1 MTKNNTDL
9 FQNAI
14 ELYLT
19 WLELDKGLSK
29 NTVKSYHYD
38 ISQFLKFIFK
48 KKLKNWESVQCGH
61 FDAWLNQLGAEGLSK
76 QSQSRKFTSI
86 RSFSIFLYNECIIKK
101 NFSELSYRP
110 KLDKKL
116 PITLEINEITKLIN
130 VAKSGKIYGPRDYCI
145 IELMYSAG
153 LRVSEL
159 CFLKIEHLNIKEGII
174 RVFGKGSKER
184 IVPLGINAKQALDTY
199 LVCSRPSFV
208 NTNTDTTVFLSRL
221 GKGLSR
227 KTIWYMIKR
236 YSEKALIKKII
247 NPHTMRHSFAT
258 HLLEGGADL
267 RSIQDLL
274 GHADISTTQ
283 IYTNMQKTRLQE
295 EHSINHPRKLK
306 GNGLP

>member
-1 MTKNNTDL
+1 MKKSNTDL

-19 WLELDKGLSK
+19 WLDLDKGLSK
-29 NTVKSYHYD
+29 HTIKSYHSD
-38 ISQFLKFIFK
+38 ISQFLKFVLK
-48 KKLKNWESVQCGH
+48 KELKSWESVQTKH
-61 FDAWLNQLGAEGLSK
+61 FDAWLNDLGTQKLSK

-86 RSFSIFLYNECIIKK
+86 RSFNKFLLAERISDND
-101 NFSELSYRP
+101 FSELSYRP

-116 PITLEINEITKLIN
+116 PISLAIDEINQLIN
-130 VAKSGKIYGPRDYCI
+130 AAKSDTTYGLRDYCI

-159 CFLKIEHLNIKEGII
+159 CFLKIEQINIEAGIL

-184 IVPLGINAKQALDTY
+184 IIPLGDNAKKALDSY
-199 LVCSRPSFV
+199 LIRSRPSFV
-208 NTNTDTTVFLSRL
+208 NEKTDTTVFLSRL

-236 YSEKALIKKII
+236 YTEKALIKKVIK
-247 NPHTMRHSFAT
+247 PHTLRHSFAT

-283 IYTNMQKTRLQE
+283 IYTSIQTARLQE
-295 EHSINHPRKLK
+295 EHADHHPRKY
-306 GNGLP
+306 

>member
-1 MTKNNTDL
+1 LAKNNTDL

-29 NTVKSYHYD
+29 NTVKSYHSD
-38 ISQFLKFIFK
+38 ISQFLKFLFK
-48 KKLKNWESVQCGH
+48 KKLKNWDSVQSSH
-61 FDAWLNQLGAEGLSK
+61 FDAWLNQFGAEGLSK

-86 RSFSIFLYNECIIKK
+86 RSFSKFLLNERIIKK
-101 NFSELSYRP
+101 DFSELSYRP

-116 PITLEINEITKLIN
+116 PITLEINEMTQLIN
-130 VAKSGKIYGPRDYCI
+130 VAKSDTIYGLRDYCI

-159 CFLKIEHLNIKEGII
+159 CFLKIEHMNIEDGIL

-184 IVPLGINAKQALDTY
+184 IVPLGENAKRAIDAY
-199 LVCSRPSFV
+199 LVRSRPSFV
-208 NTNTDTTVFLSRL
+208 NTNTDTTVFLSRM

-236 YSEKALIKKII
+236 YSEKALIKKAIK
-247 NPHTMRHSFAT
+247 PHTMRHSFAT

-283 IYTNMQKTRLQE
+283 IYTNMQKARLQE
-295 EHSINHPRKLK
+295 EHSIHHPR
-306 GNGLP
+306 N

>member
-1 MTKNNTDL
+1 MSKSNTDL

-29 NTVKSYHYD
+29 HTVNNYQSD
-38 ISQFLKFIFK
+38 ITQFLKFITQ
-48 KKLKNWESVQCGH
+48 KKLKSWDTVQSSH
-61 FDAWLNQLGAEGLSK
+61 FDDWLSELGSRQLSK
-76 QSQSRKFTSI
+76 QSQSRKFTAI
-86 RSFSIFLYNECIIKK
+86 RSFSKWLLSEGIIKK
-101 NFSELSYRP
+101 DFSELSYRP

-116 PITLEINEITKLIN
+116 PVALDIREMNLLIN
-130 VAKSGKIYGPRDYCI
+130 TAKSDTTFGLRDHCI

-159 CFLKIEHLNIKEGII
+159 CFLRLEGINI
-174 RVFGKGSKER
+174 EAGLLRVFGKGSKER
-184 IVPLGINAKQALDTY
+184 IVPLGENAKKALEAY
-199 LVCSRPSFV
+199 LIRSRPSFV
-208 NTNTDTTVFLSRL
+208 NEKTDTTVFLSRL

-227 KTIWYMIKR
+227 KTVWYMIKR
-236 YSEKALIKKII
+236 YSEKALIKKAIK
-247 NPHTMRHSFAT
+247 PHTLRHSFAT

-283 IYTNMQKTRLQE
+283 IYTSMQKARLQE
-295 EHSINHPRKLK
+295 EHAIHHPRKSS
-306 GNGLP
+306 

>member
-29 NTVKSYHYD
+29 NTVKSYHSD
-38 ISQFLKFIFK
+38 ISQFLKFLFK
-48 KKLKNWESVQCGH
+48 KKLKNWDSVQSSH

-86 RSFSIFLYNECIIKK
+86 RSFSKFLLSERIIKK
-101 NFSELSYRP
+101 DFSELSYRP

-116 PITLEINEITKLIN
+116 PITLEINEMTQLIN
-130 VAKSGKIYGPRDYCI
+130 VAKSDTIYGLRDYCI

-159 CFLKIEHLNIKEGII
+159 CFLKIEHMNIEDGIL

-184 IVPLGINAKQALDTY
+184 IVPLGENAKRALDAY
-199 LVCSRPSFV
+199 LVRSRPSFV
-208 NTNTDTTVFLSRL
+208 NTNTDTTIFLSRM
-221 GKGLSR
+221 GRALSR

-236 YSEKALIKKII
+236 YSEKALIKKAIK
-247 NPHTMRHSFAT
+247 PHTMRHSFAT

-283 IYTNMQKTRLQE
+283 IYTNMQKARLQE
-295 EHSINHPRKLK
+295 EHSIHHPR
-306 GNGLP
+306 N

>member
-29 NTVKSYHYD
+29 NTVKSYHSD
-38 ISQFLKFIFK
+38 ISQFLKFLFK
-48 KKLKNWESVQCGH
+48 KKLKNWDSVQSSH

-86 RSFSIFLYNECIIKK
+86 RSFSKFLLSERIIKK
-101 NFSELSYRP
+101 DFSELSYRP
-110 KLDKKL
+110 KLDMKL
-116 PITLEINEITKLIN
+116 PITLEINEMTQLIN
-130 VAKSGKIYGPRDYCI
+130 VAKSDTIYGLRDYCI

-159 CFLKIEHLNIKEGII
+159 CFLKIEHMNIEDGIL

-184 IVPLGINAKQALDTY
+184 IVPLGENAKRALDAY
-199 LVCSRPSFV
+199 LVRSRPSFV
-208 NTNTDTTVFLSRL
+208 NTNTDTTIFLSRM

-236 YSEKALIKKII
+236 YSEKALIKKAIK
-247 NPHTMRHSFAT
+247 PHTMRHSFAT

-283 IYTNMQKTRLQE
+283 IYTNMQKARLQE
-295 EHSINHPRKLK
+295 EHFIHHPR
-306 GNGLP
+306 N

>member
-29 NTVKSYHYD
+29 NTVKSYHSD
-38 ISQFLKFIFK
+38 ISQFLKFLFK
-48 KKLKNWESVQCGH
+48 KKLKNWDSVQSSH

-86 RSFSIFLYNECIIKK
+86 RSFSKFLLSERIIKK
-101 NFSELSYRP
+101 DFSELSYRP

-116 PITLEINEITKLIN
+116 PITLEINEMTQLIN
-130 VAKSGKIYGPRDYCI
+130 VAKSDTIYGLRDYCI

-159 CFLKIEHLNIKEGII
+159 CFLKIEHMNIEDGIL

-184 IVPLGINAKQALDTY
+184 IVPLGENAKRALDAY
-199 LVCSRPSFV
+199 LVRSRPSFV
-208 NTNTDTTVFLSRL
+208 NTNTDTTIFLSRM
-221 GKGLSR
+221 GRALSR

-236 YSEKALIKKII
+236 YSEKALIKKAIK
-247 NPHTMRHSFAT
+247 PHTMRHSFAT

-283 IYTNMQKTRLQE
+283 IYTNMLKARLQE
-295 EHSINHPRKLK
+295 EHSIHHPR
-306 GNGLP
+306 N

>member
-29 NTVKSYHYD
+29 NTVKGYHSD
-38 ISQFLKFIFK
+38 ISQFLKFLFK
-48 KKLKNWESVQCGH
+48 KKLKNWDSVQSSH

-86 RSFSIFLYNECIIKK
+86 RSFSKFLLSERIIKK
-101 NFSELSYRP
+101 DFSELSYRP

-116 PITLEINEITKLIN
+116 PITLEINEMTQLIN
-130 VAKSGKIYGPRDYCI
+130 VAKSDTIYGLRDYCI

-159 CFLKIEHLNIKEGII
+159 CFLKIEHMNIEDGIL

-184 IVPLGINAKQALDTY
+184 IVPLGENAKRALDAY
-199 LVCSRPSFV
+199 LVRSRPSFV
-208 NTNTDTTVFLSRL
+208 NTNTDTTIFLSRM
-221 GKGLSR
+221 GKALSR

-236 YSEKALIKKII
+236 YSEKALIKKAIK
-247 NPHTMRHSFAT
+247 PHTMRHSFAT

-283 IYTNMQKTRLQE
+283 IYTNMQKARLQE
-295 EHSINHPRKLK
+295 EHSIHHPR
-306 GNGLP
+306 N

>member
-9 FQNAI
+9 FQNAF

-29 NTVKSYHYD
+29 NTVKSYHSD
-38 ISQFLKFIFK
+38 ISQFLKFLFK
-48 KKLKNWESVQCGH
+48 KKLKNWDSVRSSH

-86 RSFSIFLYNECIIKK
+86 RSFSKFLLSERIIKK
-101 NFSELSYRP
+101 DFSELSYRP

-116 PITLEINEITKLIN
+116 PITLEINEMTQLIN
-130 VAKSGKIYGPRDYCI
+130 VAKSDTIYGLRDYCI

-159 CFLKIEHLNIKEGII
+159 CFLKIEHMNIEDGIL

-184 IVPLGINAKQALDTY
+184 IVPLGENAKRALDAY
-199 LVCSRPSFV
+199 LVRSRPSFV
-208 NTNTDTTVFLSRL
+208 NTNTDTTIFLSRM

-236 YSEKALIKKII
+236 YSEKALIKKAIK
-247 NPHTMRHSFAT
+247 PHTMRHSFAT

-283 IYTNMQKTRLQE
+283 IYTNMQKARLQE
-295 EHSINHPRKLK
+295 EHSIHHPR
-306 GNGLP
+306 N

>member
-29 NTVKSYHYD
+29 NTVKSYHSD
-38 ISQFLKFIFK
+38 ISQFLKFLFK
-48 KKLKNWESVQCGH
+48 KKLKNWDSVQSSH
-61 FDAWLNQLGAEGLSK
+61 FDAWLNQLGAERLSK

-86 RSFSIFLYNECIIKK
+86 RSFSKFLLSERIIKK
-101 NFSELSYRP
+101 DFSELSYRP

-116 PITLEINEITKLIN
+116 PITLEINEMTQLIN
-130 VAKSGKIYGPRDYCI
+130 VAKSDTIYGLRDYCI

-159 CFLKIEHLNIKEGII
+159 CFLKIEHMNIEDGIL

-184 IVPLGINAKQALDTY
+184 IVPLGENAKRALDAY
-199 LVCSRPSFV
+199 LVRSRPSFV
-208 NTNTDTTVFLSRL
+208 NTNTDTTIFLSRM

-236 YSEKALIKKII
+236 YSEKALIKKAIK
-247 NPHTMRHSFAT
+247 PHTMRHSFAT

-283 IYTNMQKTRLQE
+283 IYTNMQKARLQE
-295 EHSINHPRKLK
+295 EHSIHHPR
-306 GNGLP
+306 N

>member
-29 NTVKSYHYD
+29 NTVKSYHSD
-38 ISQFLKFIFK
+38 ISQFLKFLFK
-48 KKLKNWESVQCGH
+48 KKLKNWDSVQSSH

-86 RSFSIFLYNECIIKK
+86 RSFSKFLLSERIIKK
-101 NFSELSYRP
+101 DFSELSYRP

-116 PITLEINEITKLIN
+116 PITLEINEMTQLIN
-130 VAKSGKIYGPRDYCI
+130 VAKSDTIYGLRDYCI

-159 CFLKIEHLNIKEGII
+159 CFLKIEHMNIEDGIL

-184 IVPLGINAKQALDTY
+184 IVPLGENAKRALDAY
-199 LVCSRPSFV
+199 LVRSRPSFV
-208 NTNTDTTVFLSRL
+208 NTNTDTTIFLSRM
-221 GKGLSR
+221 GKALSR

-236 YSEKALIKKII
+236 YSEKALIKKAIK
-247 NPHTMRHSFAT
+247 PHTMRHSFAT

-283 IYTNMQKTRLQE
+283 IYTNMQKARLQE
-295 EHSINHPRKLK
+295 EHSVHHPR
-306 GNGLP
+306 N

>member
-1 MTKNNTDL
+1 MSTNTTDL

-29 NTVKSYHYD
+29 HTVNSYNSD
-38 ISQFLKFIFK
+38 ISQFLKFILSK
-48 KKLKNWESVQCGH
+48 KIKSWDSVENSH
-61 FDAWLNQLGAEGLSK
+61 FDAWLNELGSKQLSK

-86 RSFSIFLYNECIIKK
+86 RSFCKFLIEEQIIHKD
-101 NFSELSYRP
+101 FSELSYRP

-116 PITLEINEITKLIN
+116 PVSLEIGEMNRLIN
-130 VAKSGKIYGPRDYCI
+130 AAKTNTTYGLRDYCI

-159 CFLKIEHLNIKEGII
+159 CFLKIEHINIESGIL
-174 RVFGKGSKER
+174 RVFGKGFKER
-184 IVPLGINAKQALDTY
+184 IVPLGVNASKALDAY

-208 NTNTDTTVFLSRL
+208 NTNTDTAVFLSRL

-227 KTIWYMIKR
+227 KTIWHLIKR
-236 YSEKALIKKII
+236 YSEKALIKKVIK
-247 NPHTMRHSFAT
+247 PHTLRHSFAT

-283 IYTNMQKTRLQE
+283 IYTSMQKARLQE
-295 EHSINHPRKLK
+295 EHAIHHPRK
-306 GNGLP
+306 

>member
-1 MTKNNTDL
+1 LTKNNTDL

-29 NTVKSYHYD
+29 NTVKSYHSD
-38 ISQFLKFIFK
+38 ISQFLKFLFK
-48 KKLKNWESVQCGH
+48 KKLKNWDSVQSSH
-61 FDAWLNQLGAEGLSK
+61 FDAWLNQLGAERLSK

-86 RSFSIFLYNECIIKK
+86 RSFSKFLLSERIIKK
-101 NFSELSYRP
+101 DFSELSYRP

-116 PITLEINEITKLIN
+116 PITLEINEMTQLIN
-130 VAKSGKIYGPRDYCI
+130 VAKSDTIYGLRDYCI

-159 CFLKIEHLNIKEGII
+159 CFLKIEHMNIEDGIL

-184 IVPLGINAKQALDTY
+184 IVPLGENAKRALDAY
-199 LVCSRPSFV
+199 LVRSRPSFV
-208 NTNTDTTVFLSRL
+208 NTNTDTTIFLSRM

-236 YSEKALIKKII
+236 YSEKALIKKAIK
-247 NPHTMRHSFAT
+247 PHTMRHSFAT

-283 IYTNMQKTRLQE
+283 IYTNMQKARLQE
-295 EHSINHPRKLK
+295 EHSIHHPR
-306 GNGLP
+306 N

>member
-29 NTVKSYHYD
+29 NTVKSYHSD
-38 ISQFLKFIFK
+38 ISQFLKFLFK
-48 KKLKNWESVQCGH
+48 KKLKNWDSVQSSH

-86 RSFSIFLYNECIIKK
+86 RSFSKFLLSERIIKK
-101 NFSELSYRP
+101 DFSELSYRP

-116 PITLEINEITKLIN
+116 PITLEINEMTQLIN
-130 VAKSGKIYGPRDYCI
+130 VAKSDTIYGLRDYCI

-159 CFLKIEHLNIKEGII
+159 CFLKIEHMNIEDGIL

-184 IVPLGINAKQALDTY
+184 IVPLGENAKRALDAY
-199 LVCSRPSFV
+199 LVRSRPSFV
-208 NTNTDTTVFLSRL
+208 NTNTDTTIFLSRM
-221 GKGLSR
+221 GRALSR

-236 YSEKALIKKII
+236 YSEKALIKKAIK
-247 NPHTMRHSFAT
+247 PHTMRHSFAT

-283 IYTNMQKTRLQE
+283 IYTNMQKARLQE
-295 EHSINHPRKLK
+295 EHSVHHPR
-306 GNGLP
+306 N

>member
-1 MTKNNTDL
+1 LSKNTTDL

-29 NTVKSYHYD
+29 HTVKSYHSD
-38 ISQFLKFIFK
+38 ISQFLKFIVSRQIK
-48 KKLKNWESVQCGH
+48 SWDSVENTH
-61 FDAWLNQLGAEGLSK
+61 FDAWLNELGAKQLSK

-86 RSFSIFLYNECIIKK
+86 RSFCKFLIAERIINKD
-101 NFSELSYRP
+101 FSELSYRP

-116 PITLEINEITKLIN
+116 PLSLEVAEMNQLIN
-130 VAKSGKIYGPRDYCI
+130 AAKSDTTYGLRDYCI

-159 CFLKIEHLNIKEGII
+159 CFLKIEHINIEAGIL

-184 IVPLGINAKQALDTY
+184 IVPLGGNASKALDAY
-199 LVCSRPSFV
+199 LVRSRPSFV
-208 NTNTDTTVFLSRL
+208 NANTDTAVFLSRL

-227 KTIWYMIKR
+227 KTIWHMIKR
-236 YSEKALIKKII
+236 YSEKALIKKVIK
-247 NPHTMRHSFAT
+247 PHTLRHSFAT

-283 IYTNMQKTRLQE
+283 IYTSMQKARLQE
-295 EHSINHPRKLK
+295 EHAIHHPRK
-306 GNGLP
+306 

>member
-29 NTVKSYHYD
+29 NTVKSYHSD
-38 ISQFLKFIFK
+38 ISQFLKFLFK
-48 KKLKNWESVQCGH
+48 KKLKNWDSVQSSH

-76 QSQSRKFTSI
+76 ESQSRKFTSI
-86 RSFSIFLYNECIIKK
+86 RSFSKFLLSERIIKK
-101 NFSELSYRP
+101 DFSELSYRP

-116 PITLEINEITKLIN
+116 PITLEINEMTQLIN
-130 VAKSGKIYGPRDYCI
+130 VAKSDTIYGLRDYCI

-159 CFLKIEHLNIKEGII
+159 CFLKIEHMNIEDGIL

-184 IVPLGINAKQALDTY
+184 IVPLGENAKRALDAY
-199 LVCSRPSFV
+199 LVRSRPSFV
-208 NTNTDTTVFLSRL
+208 NTNTDTTIFLSRM
-221 GKGLSR
+221 GRALSR

-236 YSEKALIKKII
+236 YSKKALIKKAIK
-247 NPHTMRHSFAT
+247 PHTMRHSFAT

-283 IYTNMQKTRLQE
+283 IYTNMQKARLQE
-295 EHSINHPRKLK
+295 EHSIHHPR
-306 GNGLP
+306 N

>member
-1 MTKNNTDL
+1 MAKNNTDL

-29 NTVKSYHYD
+29 NTVKSYHSD
-38 ISQFLKFIFK
+38 ISQFLKFLFK
-48 KKLKNWESVQCGH
+48 KKLKNWDSVQSNH

-76 QSQSRKFTSI
+76 QSQSRKFTSV
-86 RSFSIFLYNECIIKK
+86 RSFSKFLLSERIIKK
-101 NFSELSYRP
+101 DFSELSYRP

-116 PITLEINEITKLIN
+116 PITLEINEMTQLIN
-130 VAKSGKIYGPRDYCI
+130 VAKSDTIYGLRDYCI

-159 CFLKIEHLNIKEGII
+159 CFLKIEHMNIEDGIL

-184 IVPLGINAKQALDTY
+184 IVPLGENAKRALDAY
-199 LVCSRPSFV
+199 LVRSRPSFV
-208 NTNTDTTVFLSRL
+208 NTNTDTTIFLSRI

-227 KTIWYMIKR
+227 KTIWHMIKR
-236 YSEKALIKKII
+236 YSEKALIKKVIK
-247 NPHTMRHSFAT
+247 PHTMRHSFAT

-283 IYTNMQKTRLQE
+283 IYTNMQKARLQE
-295 EHSINHPRKLK
+295 EHSIHHPR
-306 GNGLP
+306 N

>member
-1 MTKNNTDL
+1 LTKNNTDL

-29 NTVKSYHYD
+29 NTVKSYHSD
-38 ISQFLKFIFK
+38 ISQFLKFLFK
-48 KKLKNWESVQCGH
+48 KKLKNWDSVQSSH

-86 RSFSIFLYNECIIKK
+86 RSFSKFLLSERIIKK
-101 NFSELSYRP
+101 DFSELSYRP
-110 KLDKKL
+110 ILDKKL
-116 PITLEINEITKLIN
+116 PITLEINEMTQLIN
-130 VAKSGKIYGPRDYCI
+130 VAKSDTIYGLRDYCI

-159 CFLKIEHLNIKEGII
+159 CFLKIEHMNIEDGIL

-184 IVPLGINAKQALDTY
+184 IVPLGENAKRALDAY
-199 LVCSRPSFV
+199 LVRSRPSFV
-208 NTNTDTTVFLSRL
+208 NTNTDTTIFLSRM

-236 YSEKALIKKII
+236 YSEKALIKKAIK
-247 NPHTMRHSFAT
+247 PHTMRHSFAT

-283 IYTNMQKTRLQE
+283 IYTNMQKARLQE
-295 EHSINHPRKLK
+295 EHSIHHPR
-306 GNGLP
+306 N

>member
-19 WLELDKGLSK
+19 WLEIDKGLSK
-29 NTVKSYHYD
+29 NTVKSYHSD
-38 ISQFLKFIFK
+38 ISQFLKFLFR
-48 KKLKNWESVQCGH
+48 KKLKNWDSVKSSH
-61 FDAWLNQLGAEGLSK
+61 FDAWLNKLGAEGFSK

-86 RSFSIFLYNECIIKK
+86 RSFCKFLLSERIIK
-101 NFSELSYRP
+101 NDFSEFSYRP
-110 KLDKKL
+110 KLNQNL
-116 PITLEINEITKLIN
+116 PTTLGVNEIAQLIN
-130 VAKSGKIYGPRDYCI
+130 VAKSDSIYGLRDFCI

-159 CFLKIEHLNIKEGII
+159 CFLKIEHINIKDGILRI
-174 RVFGKGSKER
+174 FGKGSKER
-184 IVPLGINAKQALDTY
+184 IVPLGENAKRALDTY
-199 LVCSRPSFV
+199 LLRSRPSFV
-208 NTNTDTTVFLSRL
+208 NAYTDTTVFLSRM

-227 KTIWYMIKR
+227 KTIWYMVKR
-236 YSEKALIKKII
+236 YSKKALIKKTI

-267 RSIQDLL
+267 RSIQELL

-283 IYTNMQKTRLQE
+283 IYTSMQKTRLQE
-295 EHSINHPRKLK
+295 EHSIHHPRNKC
-306 GNGLP
+306 

>member
-29 NTVKSYHYD
+29 NTVKSYHSD
-38 ISQFLKFIFK
+38 ISQFLKFLFK
-48 KKLKNWESVQCGH
+48 KKLKNWDSVQSSH
-61 FDAWLNQLGAEGLSK
+61 FDAWLNQLGAERLSK

-86 RSFSIFLYNECIIKK
+86 RSFSKFLLSERIIKK
-101 NFSELSYRP
+101 DFSELSYRP

-116 PITLEINEITKLIN
+116 PITLEINEMTQLIN
-130 VAKSGKIYGPRDYCI
+130 VAKSDTIYGLRDYCI

-159 CFLKIEHLNIKEGII
+159 CFLKIEHMNIEDGIL

-184 IVPLGINAKQALDTY
+184 IVPLGENAKRALDAY
-199 LVCSRPSFV
+199 LVRSRPSFV
-208 NTNTDTTVFLSRL
+208 NTNTDTTVFLSRM

-236 YSEKALIKKII
+236 YSDKALIKKAIK
-247 NPHTMRHSFAT
+247 PHTMRHSFAT

-283 IYTNMQKTRLQE
+283 IYTNMQKARLQE
-295 EHSINHPRKLK
+295 EHSIHHPR
-306 GNGLP
+306 N

>member
-29 NTVKSYHYD
+29 NTVKSYHSD
-38 ISQFLKFIFK
+38 ISQFLKFLFK
-48 KKLKNWESVQCGH
+48 KKLKNWDSVQSSH

-86 RSFSIFLYNECIIKK
+86 RSFSKFLLSESIIKK
-101 NFSELSYRP
+101 DFSELSYRP

-116 PITLEINEITKLIN
+116 PITLEINEMTQLIN
-130 VAKSGKIYGPRDYCI
+130 VAKSDTIYGLRDYCI

-159 CFLKIEHLNIKEGII
+159 CFLKIEHMNIEDGIL

-184 IVPLGINAKQALDTY
+184 IVPLGENAKRALDAY
-199 LVCSRPSFV
+199 LVRSRPSFV
-208 NTNTDTTVFLSRL
+208 NTNTDTTIFLSRM

-236 YSEKALIKKII
+236 YSEKALIKKAIK
-247 NPHTMRHSFAT
+247 PHTMRHSFAT

-283 IYTNMQKTRLQE
+283 IYTNMQKARLQE
-295 EHSINHPRKLK
+295 EHSIHHPR
-306 GNGLP
+306 N

>member
-1 MTKNNTDL
+1 MAKNNTDL

-29 NTVKSYHYD
+29 NTVKSYHSD
-38 ISQFLKFIFK
+38 ISQFLKFLFK
-48 KKLKNWESVQCGH
+48 KKLKNWDSVQSSH
-61 FDAWLNQLGAEGLSK
+61 FDAWLNQFGAEGLSK

-86 RSFSIFLYNECIIKK
+86 RSFSKFLLNERIIKK
-101 NFSELSYRP
+101 DFSELSYRP

-116 PITLEINEITKLIN
+116 PITLEINEMTQLIN
-130 VAKSGKIYGPRDYCI
+130 VAKSDTIYGLRDYCI

-159 CFLKIEHLNIKEGII
+159 CFLKIEHMNIEDGIL

-184 IVPLGINAKQALDTY
+184 IVPLGENAKRAIDAY
-199 LVCSRPSFV
+199 LVRSRPSFV
-208 NTNTDTTVFLSRL
+208 NTNTDTTVFLSRM

-236 YSEKALIKKII
+236 YSEKALIKKAIK
-247 NPHTMRHSFAT
+247 PHTMRHSFAT

-283 IYTNMQKTRLQE
+283 IYTNMQKARLKE
-295 EHSINHPRKLK
+295 EHSIHHPR
-306 GNGLP
+306 N

>member
-29 NTVKSYHYD
+29 NTVKSYHSD
-38 ISQFLKFIFK
+38 ISQFLKFLFK
-48 KKLKNWESVQCGH
+48 KKLKNWDSVQSSH
-61 FDAWLNQLGAEGLSK
+61 FDAWLNQLGAERLSK

-86 RSFSIFLYNECIIKK
+86 RSFSKFLLSERIIKK
-101 NFSELSYRP
+101 DFSELSYRP

-116 PITLEINEITKLIN
+116 PITLEINEMTQLIN
-130 VAKSGKIYGPRDYCI
+130 VAKSDTIYGLRDYCI

-159 CFLKIEHLNIKEGII
+159 CFLKIEHMNIEDGIL

-184 IVPLGINAKQALDTY
+184 IVPLGENAKRALDAY
-199 LVCSRPSFV
+199 LVRSRPSFV
-208 NTNTDTTVFLSRL
+208 NTNTDTTIFLSRM
-221 GKGLSR
+221 GKALSR

-236 YSEKALIKKII
+236 YSEKALIKKAIK
-247 NPHTMRHSFAT
+247 PHTMRHSFAT

-283 IYTNMQKTRLQE
+283 IYTNMQKARLQE
-295 EHSINHPRKLK
+295 EHSIHHPR
-306 GNGLP
+306 N

>member
-1 MTKNNTDL
+1 M

-29 NTVKSYHYD
+29 HTINSYYSD
-38 ISQFLKFIFK
+38 ISQFLAFLSK
-48 KKLKNWESVQCGH
+48 KKISNWDSIQNSH
-61 FDAWLNQLGAEGLSK
+61 FDAWLNELGARQLSK
-76 QSQSRKFTSI
+76 QSQSRKFSSV
-86 RSFSIFLYNECIIKK
+86 RSLSKFLLAERIIDKD
-101 NFSELSYRP
+101 FSELSYRP

-116 PITLEINEITKLIN
+116 PLALEIGEMNQLIN
-130 VAKSGKIYGPRDYCI
+130 VAKSDTNYGLRDYCI

-159 CFLKIEHLNIKEGII
+159 CFLKMEHRNMEAGFL

-184 IVPLGINAKQALDTY
+184 IVPLGLNAKKALDAY
-199 LVCSRPSFV
+199 LVRSRPCFV
-208 NTNTDTTVFLSRL
+208 RENTDTTVFLSRM

-236 YSEKALIKKII
+236 YSEKALIKKVIK
-247 NPHTMRHSFAT
+247 PHTLRHSFAT

-283 IYTNMQKTRLQE
+283 IYTSMQKSRLQE
-295 EHSINHPRKLK
+295 EHAVHHPRK
-306 GNGLP
+306 

>member
-29 NTVKSYHYD
+29 NTVKSYHSD
-38 ISQFLKFIFK
+38 ISQFLKFLFK
-48 KKLKNWESVQCGH
+48 KKLKNWDSVQSSH
-61 FDAWLNQLGAEGLSK
+61 FDAWLNQLGAERLSK

-86 RSFSIFLYNECIIKK
+86 RSFSKFLLSERIIKK
-101 NFSELSYRP
+101 DFSELSYRP

-116 PITLEINEITKLIN
+116 PITLEINEMTQLIN
-130 VAKSGKIYGPRDYCI
+130 VAKSDTIYGLRDYCI

-159 CFLKIEHLNIKEGII
+159 CFLKIEHMNIEDGIL

-184 IVPLGINAKQALDTY
+184 IVPLGENAKRALDAY
-199 LVCSRPSFV
+199 LVRSRPSFV
-208 NTNTDTTVFLSRL
+208 NTNTDTTIFLSRM

-236 YSEKALIKKII
+236 YSEKALIKKAIK
-247 NPHTMRHSFAT
+247 PHTMRHSFAT

-283 IYTNMQKTRLQE
+283 IYTNIQKARLQE
-295 EHSINHPRKLK
+295 EHSIHHPR
-306 GNGLP
+306 N

>member
-29 NTVKSYHYD
+29 NTVKSYHSD
-38 ISQFLKFIFK
+38 ISQFLKFLFK
-48 KKLKNWESVQCGH
+48 KKLKNWDSVQSSH

-86 RSFSIFLYNECIIKK
+86 RSFSKFLLSERIIKK
-101 NFSELSYRP
+101 DFSELSYRP

-116 PITLEINEITKLIN
+116 PITLEINEMTQLIN
-130 VAKSGKIYGPRDYCI
+130 VAKSDTVYGLRDYCI

-159 CFLKIEHLNIKEGII
+159 CFLKIEHMNIEDGIL

-184 IVPLGINAKQALDTY
+184 IVPLGENAKRALDAY
-199 LVCSRPSFV
+199 LVRSRPSFV
-208 NTNTDTTVFLSRL
+208 NTNTDTTIFLSRM

-236 YSEKALIKKII
+236 YSEKALIKKAIK
-247 NPHTMRHSFAT
+247 PHTMRHSFAT

-283 IYTNMQKTRLQE
+283 IYTNMQKARLQE
-295 EHSINHPRKLK
+295 EHSIHHPR
-306 GNGLP
+306 N

>member
-29 NTVKSYHYD
+29 NTVKSYHSD
-38 ISQFLKFIFK
+38 ISQFLKFLFK
-48 KKLKNWESVQCGH
+48 KKLKNWDSVQSSH

-86 RSFSIFLYNECIIKK
+86 RSFSKFLLSERIIKK
-101 NFSELSYRP
+101 DFSELSYRP
-110 KLDKKL
+110 ILDKKL
-116 PITLEINEITKLIN
+116 PITLEINEMTQLIN
-130 VAKSGKIYGPRDYCI
+130 VAKSDTIYGLRDYCI

-159 CFLKIEHLNIKEGII
+159 CFLKIEHMNIEDGIL

-184 IVPLGINAKQALDTY
+184 IVPLGENAKRALDAY
-199 LVCSRPSFV
+199 LVRSRPSFV
-208 NTNTDTTVFLSRL
+208 NTNTDTTIFLSRM
-221 GKGLSR
+221 GRALSR

-236 YSEKALIKKII
+236 YSEKALIKKAIK
-247 NPHTMRHSFAT
+247 PHTMRHSFAT

-283 IYTNMQKTRLQE
+283 IYTNMQKARLQE
-295 EHSINHPRKLK
+295 EHSIHHPR
-306 GNGLP
+306 N

>member
-1 MTKNNTDL
+1 LTKNNTDL

-29 NTVKSYHYD
+29 NTVKSYHSD
-38 ISQFLKFIFK
+38 ISQFLKFLFK
-48 KKLKNWESVQCGH
+48 KKLKNWDSVQSSH

-86 RSFSIFLYNECIIKK
+86 RSFSKFLLSERIIKK
-101 NFSELSYRP
+101 DFSELSYRP

-116 PITLEINEITKLIN
+116 PITLEINEMTQLIN
-130 VAKSGKIYGPRDYCI
+130 VAKSDTIYGLRDYCI

-159 CFLKIEHLNIKEGII
+159 CFLKIEHMNIEDGIL

-184 IVPLGINAKQALDTY
+184 IVPLGENAKRALDAY
-199 LVCSRPSFV
+199 LVRSRPSFV
-208 NTNTDTTVFLSRL
+208 NTNTDTTIFLSRM
-221 GKGLSR
+221 GRGLSR

-236 YSEKALIKKII
+236 YSEKALIKKAIK
-247 NPHTMRHSFAT
+247 PHTMRHSFAT

-283 IYTNMQKTRLQE
+283 IYTNMQKARLQE
-295 EHSINHPRKLK
+295 EHFIHHPR
-306 GNGLP
+306 N

>member
-9 FQNAI
+9 FQNAF

-29 NTVKSYHYD
+29 NTVKSYHSD
-38 ISQFLKFIFK
+38 ISQFLKFLFK
-48 KKLKNWESVQCGH
+48 KKLNNWDSAQSSH

-86 RSFSIFLYNECIIKK
+86 RSFSKFLLSERIIKK
-101 NFSELSYRP
+101 DFSELSYRP

-116 PITLEINEITKLIN
+116 PITLEINEMTQLIN
-130 VAKSGKIYGPRDYCI
+130 VAKSDTIYGLRDYCI

-159 CFLKIEHLNIKEGII
+159 CFLKIEHMNIEDGIL

-184 IVPLGINAKQALDTY
+184 IVPLGENAKRALDAY
-199 LVCSRPSFV
+199 LVRSRPSFV
-208 NTNTDTTVFLSRL
+208 NTNTDTTIFLSRM

-236 YSEKALIKKII
+236 YSEKALIKKAIK
-247 NPHTMRHSFAT
+247 PHTMRHSFAT

-283 IYTNMQKTRLQE
+283 IYTNMQKARLQE
-295 EHSINHPRKLK
+295 EHSIHHPR
-306 GNGLP
+306 N

>member
-19 WLELDKGLSK
+19 WLEIDKGLSK
-29 NTVKSYHYD
+29 NTVKSYHSD
-38 ISQFLKFIFK
+38 ISQFLKFLFR
-48 KKLKNWESVQCGH
+48 KKLKNWDSVKSSH
-61 FDAWLNQLGAEGLSK
+61 FDAWLNKLGAEGFSK

-86 RSFSIFLYNECIIKK
+86 RSFCKFLLSERIIKK
-101 NFSELSYRP
+101 DFSEFSYRP
-110 KLDKKL
+110 KLNQNL
-116 PITLEINEITKLIN
+116 PITLAVNEIAQLIN
-130 VAKSGKIYGPRDYCI
+130 VAKSDSIYGLRDFCI

-159 CFLKIEHLNIKEGII
+159 CFLKIEHINIKDGILRI
-174 RVFGKGSKER
+174 FGKGSKER
-184 IVPLGINAKQALDTY
+184 IVPLGENAKRALDTY
-199 LVCSRPSFV
+199 LLRSRPSFV
-208 NTNTDTTVFLSRL
+208 NAYTDTTVFLSRM

-227 KTIWYMIKR
+227 KTIWYMVKR
-236 YSEKALIKKII
+236 YSKKALIKKTI

-267 RSIQDLL
+267 RSIQELL

-283 IYTNMQKTRLQE
+283 IYTSMQKTRLQE
-295 EHSINHPRKLK
+295 EHSIHHPR
-306 GNGLP
+306 N

>member
-29 NTVKSYHYD
+29 NTVKSYHSD
-38 ISQFLKFIFK
+38 ISQFLKFLFK
-48 KKLKNWESVQCGH
+48 KKLKNWDSVQSSH

-86 RSFSIFLYNECIIKK
+86 RSFSKFLLSERIIKK
-101 NFSELSYRP
+101 DFSELSYRP

-116 PITLEINEITKLIN
+116 PITLEINEMTQLIN
-130 VAKSGKIYGPRDYCI
+130 VAKSDTIYGLRDYCI

-159 CFLKIEHLNIKEGII
+159 CFLKIEHMNIEDGIL

-184 IVPLGINAKQALDTY
+184 IVPLGENAKRALDAY
-199 LVCSRPSFV
+199 LVRSRPSFV
-208 NTNTDTTVFLSRL
+208 NTNTDTTIFLSRM
-221 GKGLSR
+221 GRALSR

-236 YSEKALIKKII
+236 YSEKALIKKAIK
-247 NPHTMRHSFAT
+247 PHTMRHSFAT

-283 IYTNMQKTRLQE
+283 IYTNMHKARLQE
-295 EHSINHPRKLK
+295 EHSIHHPR
-306 GNGLP
+306 N

>member
-19 WLELDKGLSK
+19 WLEIDKGLSK
-29 NTVKSYHYD
+29 NTVKSYHSD
-38 ISQFLKFIFK
+38 ISQFLKFLFR
-48 KKLKNWESVQCGH
+48 KKLKNWDSVKSSH
-61 FDAWLNQLGAEGLSK
+61 FDAWLNKLGAEGFSK

-86 RSFSIFLYNECIIKK
+86 RSFCKFLLSERIIKK
-101 NFSELSYRP
+101 DFSEFSYRP
-110 KLDKKL
+110 KLNQNL
-116 PITLEINEITKLIN
+116 PTTLGVNEIAQLIN
-130 VAKSGKIYGPRDYCI
+130 VAKSDSIYGLRDFCI

-159 CFLKIEHLNIKEGII
+159 CFLKIEHINIKDGILRI
-174 RVFGKGSKER
+174 FGKGSKER
-184 IVPLGINAKQALDTY
+184 IVPLGENAKRALDTY
-199 LVCSRPSFV
+199 LLRSRPSFV
-208 NTNTDTTVFLSRL
+208 NAYTDTTVFLSRM

-227 KTIWYMIKR
+227 KTIWYMVKR
-236 YSEKALIKKII
+236 YSKKALIKKTI

-267 RSIQDLL
+267 RSIQELL

-283 IYTNMQKTRLQE
+283 IYTSMQKTRLQE
-295 EHSINHPRKLK
+295 EHSIHHPR
-306 GNGLP
+306 N

>member
-1 MTKNNTDL
+1 M

-14 ELYLT
+14 DLYLT

-29 NTVKSYHYD
+29 HTVKSYHSD
-38 ISQFLKFIFK
+38 ISQFLKFLFK
-48 KKLKNWESVQCGH
+48 KNIKEWESVQLSH
-61 FDAWLNQLGAEGLSK
+61 FDTWLNELGARKLSK

-86 RSFSIFLYNECIIKK
+86 RSFAKFLITERIIKID
-101 NFSELSYRP
+101 FTELSYRP

-116 PITLEINEITKLIN
+116 PLALEISEMDRLIN
-130 VAKSGKIYGPRDYCI
+130 AAKTDTVYGLRDYCI

-159 CFLKIEHLNIKEGII
+159 CQLKIEQINSEAGILRI
-174 RVFGKGSKER
+174 FGKGSKER
-184 IVPLGINAKQALDTY
+184 IVPLGENAKISLEAY
-199 LVCSRPSFV
+199 LVRSRPSFV
-208 NTNTDTTVFLSRL
+208 NEKTDTTVFLSRL
-221 GKGLSR
+221 GKCLSR

-236 YSEKALIKKII
+236 YREKALIKKVIK
-247 NPHTMRHSFAT
+247 PHTLRHSFAT

-283 IYTNMQKTRLQE
+283 IYTSIQKARLQE
-295 EHSINHPRKLK
+295 EHAIHHPR
-306 GNGLP
+306 

>member
-29 NTVKSYHYD
+29 NTVKSYHSD
-38 ISQFLKFIFK
+38 ISQFLKFLFK
-48 KKLKNWESVQCGH
+48 KKLKNWDSVQSSH

-86 RSFSIFLYNECIIKK
+86 RSFSKFLLSERIIKK
-101 NFSELSYRP
+101 DFSELSYRP
-110 KLDKKL
+110 ILDKKL
-116 PITLEINEITKLIN
+116 PITLEINEMTQLIN
-130 VAKSGKIYGPRDYCI
+130 VAKSDTIYGLRDYCI

-159 CFLKIEHLNIKEGII
+159 CFLKIEHMNIEDGIL

-184 IVPLGINAKQALDTY
+184 IVPLGENAKRALDAY
-199 LVCSRPSFV
+199 LVRSRPSFV
-208 NTNTDTTVFLSRL
+208 NTNTDTTIFLSRM
-221 GKGLSR
+221 GKALSR

-236 YSEKALIKKII
+236 YSEKALIKKAIK
-247 NPHTMRHSFAT
+247 PHTMRHSFAT

-283 IYTNMQKTRLQE
+283 IYTNMQKARLQE
-295 EHSINHPRKLK
+295 EHFIHHPR
-306 GNGLP
+306 N

>member
-1 MTKNNTDL
+1 MSKSNTDL

-29 NTVKSYHYD
+29 HTVSNYQSD
-38 ISQFLKFIFK
+38 ITQFLKFISQ
-48 KKLKNWESVQCGH
+48 KKLKSWDTVQNSH
-61 FDAWLNQLGAEGLSK
+61 FDNWLSELGSRQLSK
-76 QSQSRKFTSI
+76 QSQSRKFTAI
-86 RSFSIFLYNECIIKK
+86 RTFSKWLLSEGIIKED
-101 NFSELSYRP
+101 FSELSYRP

-116 PITLEINEITKLIN
+116 PIALDIREMNLLIN
-130 VAKSGKIYGPRDYCI
+130 TAKSDTTFGLRDHCI

-159 CFLKIEHLNIKEGII
+159 CFLRLEGINI
-174 RVFGKGSKER
+174 EAGILRVFGKGSKER
-184 IVPLGINAKQALDTY
+184 IVPLGENAKKALEAY
-199 LVCSRPSFV
+199 LIRSRPTFV
-208 NTNTDTTVFLSRL
+208 NEKTDTTVFLSRL

-227 KTIWYMIKR
+227 KTIWHMIKR
-236 YSEKALIKKII
+236 YSEKALIKKAIK
-247 NPHTMRHSFAT
+247 PHTLRHSFAT

-283 IYTNMQKTRLQE
+283 IYTSMQKARLQE
-295 EHSINHPRKLK
+295 EHAIYHPRKSS
-306 GNGLP
+306 